1 MSSVKI
7 YFIFILI
14 LLFAAGD
21 IHAQEKL
28 TLQQAIETALKN
40 NLDILIEKNNAEV
53 AANSNTL
60 GNAGMLPRIDLQAST
75 NFGNN
80 ATKQEFSSGLVVDKT
95 GVQSTNF
102 NSGVYLTWTLFDGLK
117 MFASNKRLQE
127 LEVMGQLSSKIQIEN
142 TISQLIITYYDV
154 VRQKQLIKGLE
165 ENLLISE
172 ERLKI
177 AQKKFD
183 IGSGSKLE
191 VLQAKV
197 DKNAQTAGVFRQ
209 RTLLSELKANL
220 NQLMARGAD
229 VEFDVEEEIPNEFK
243 LKYEEMKSSMEKNNS
258 YLQLLKS
265 NIAVNDQL
273 IRESRSQLFPKLNF
287 NANYLFTRS
296 QNQAGFAL
304 LNQNLGLNLG
314 FTASWTI
321 FNGFNTNTQI
331 KNARLQIDNANYEY
345 NNSKQLLNLQLHL
358 LFKRYQD
365 DAKLLELEEDNT
377 KLAKEAVD
385 IALERFR
392 IGSSNS
398 IELKEIQRSYEE
410 ALTRLAQARYN
421 AKVSEVQL
429 MKLNGEIVK

>member
-1 MSSVKI
+1 MSSLKI
-7 YFIFILI
+7 YFIFIFI
-14 LLFAAGD
+14 LLFAAED

-28 TLQQAIETALKN
+28 TLQQAIEAALKN

-95 GVQSTNF
+95 GVQSTNL

-117 MFASNKRLQE
+117 MFASHKRLQE

-142 TISQLIITYYDV
+142 TVSQLIITYYDV

-165 ENLLISE
+165 ENLSISE

-197 DKNAQTAGVFRQ
+197 DKNAQTSGLFRQ
-209 RTLLSELKANL
+209 RTILSELKANL
-220 NQLMARGAD
+220 NQLMARSAD

-258 YLQLLKS
+258 SLQLLKS
-265 NIAVNDQL
+265 NITVNDQL

-331 KNARLQIDNANYEY
+331 KNARLQIENANYEY

-365 DAKLLELEEDNT
+365 DAKLLELEEENT

>member
-1 MSSVKI
+1 MSSLKT
-7 YFIFILI
+7 YFIFILF
-14 LLFAAGD
+14 FAAGN

-28 TLQQAIETALKN
+28 TLQQAIELALKN

-60 GNAGMLPRIDLQAST
+60 GNAGMLPRVDFQAST

-80 ATKQEFSSGLVVDKT
+80 ATKQEFSSGLVVDKA
-95 GVQSTNF
+95 GVQSTNL
-102 NSGVYLTWTLFDGLK
+102 NAGVYLTWTLFDGLK
-117 MFASNKRLQE
+117 MFATHKRLQE
-127 LEVMGQLSSKIQIEN
+127 MEAMGQLSSKIQIEN

-165 ENLLISE
+165 ENLVISE

-197 DKNAQTAGVFRQ
+197 DKNAQTSGLFRQ

-220 NQLMARGAD
+220 NQLMARGAK
-229 VEFDVEEEIPNEFK
+229 VEFDLEGEIPNEFK
-243 LKYEEMKSSMEKNNS
+243 LKYEEMKNNMEKNNS
-258 YLQLLKS
+258 SLQLLKS
-265 NIAVNDQL
+265 NISLNDQL

-287 NANYLFTRS
+287 NANYLFARS

-304 LNQNLGLNLG
+304 LNQNFGLNLG

-321 FNGFNTNTQI
+321 FNGFNTSTQI

-365 DAKLLELEEDNT
+365 DAKLLELEEENVN
-377 KLAKEAVD
+377 LAKEAVN

>member
-7 YFIFILI
+7 YFIFIFI
-14 LLFAAGD
+14 LLFAAVD

-28 TLQQAIETALKN
+28 TLQQAIEAALKN

-95 GVQSTNF
+95 GVQSTNL

-117 MFASNKRLQE
+117 MFASHKRLQE

-142 TISQLIITYYDV
+142 TVSQLIITYYDV

-165 ENLLISE
+165 ENLSISE

-191 VLQAKV
+191 LLQAKV
-197 DKNAQTAGVFRQ
+197 DKNAQTAGLFRQ

-258 YLQLLKS
+258 SLQLLKS
-265 NIAVNDQL
+265 NIAVNNQL

-365 DAKLLELEEDNT
+365 DAKLLELEEENT
-377 KLAKEAVD
+377 KLAKEAAD

>member
-258 YLQLLKS
+258 SLQLLKS

-385 IALERFR
+385 ISLERFR

>member
-1 MSSVKI
+1 MSSVKV
-7 YFIFILI
+7 YFIFIFV
-14 LLFAAGD
+14 LLFAAED

-28 TLQQAIETALKN
+28 TLQQAIEVALKN

-95 GVQSTNF
+95 GVQSTNL

-117 MFASNKRLQE
+117 MFASHKRLQE

-142 TISQLIITYYDV
+142 TVSQLIITYYDV

-165 ENLLISE
+165 ENLSISE

-197 DKNAQTAGVFRQ
+197 DKNAQTSGLFRQ

-258 YLQLLKS
+258 SLQLLKS

-365 DAKLLELEEDNT
+365 DAKLLELEEENT

-429 MKLNGEIVK
+429 MKLNGEILK